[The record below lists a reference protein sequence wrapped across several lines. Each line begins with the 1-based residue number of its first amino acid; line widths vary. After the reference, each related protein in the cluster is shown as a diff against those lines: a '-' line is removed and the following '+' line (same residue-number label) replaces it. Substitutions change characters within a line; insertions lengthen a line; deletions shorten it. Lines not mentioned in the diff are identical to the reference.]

1 MKVLTD
7 WATGKP
13 PCEGYWLT
21 RCGSY
26 DTPHLVYWHG
36 AFWDDDM
43 PVCDTEWCGL
53 AFNPESAA
61 IGWDIANGCSGLIIT
76 EYAP

>member
-53 AFNPESAA
+53 AFDPESAYE
-61 IGWDIANGCSGLIIT
+61 WCNYYDNGSVLIIEEFT
-76 EYAP
+76 L